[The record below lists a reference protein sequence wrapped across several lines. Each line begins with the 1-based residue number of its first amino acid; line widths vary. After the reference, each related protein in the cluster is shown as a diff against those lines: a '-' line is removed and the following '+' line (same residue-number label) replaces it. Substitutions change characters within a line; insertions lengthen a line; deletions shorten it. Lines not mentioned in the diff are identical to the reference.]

1 MAQNGIFS
9 KLFNYNKWRFLSKLL
24 FPVVSVVLVS
34 MIAFLIIAIT
44 ISTSSLERLSFDS
57 LVANAHSGTD
67 IIGATIKTKIDE
79 MELHASKNVFVN
91 ALNEAS
97 KWDMQRKRQEY
108 ENSINLD
115 TYRAKSPNPDFYD
128 SNFNFYNSREY
139 LEIMKERF
147 GFKEVMITDL
157 NGMTIMATNQLSDP
171 NNKNDTWFVNCK
183 DGFFKEGKLVS
194 VEPPEY
200 DDSAEAFSLS
210 ITAPIIR
217 LGEKQPAGFISTRYL
232 CSSAF
237 ETIDHMNERFQ
248 EDGSTMRLGWVG
260 KDGFILDHPEKNTV
274 GNNLGDSPSFGQT
287 YINDAIKKGGR
298 QDKDGKVYDKEGKLL
313 TISTS
318 DVWKIYKNHKQA
330 TKELTD
336 FEKTVFKSMEFKTE
350 KDKIK
355 YLQDN
360 KMTKEMGEWEKLTKG
375 IPSSQIGS
383 GKSSLGAPRSYGIAT
398 IGSDNGLEDNFFGYV
413 FTRIDQDDYIKPI
426 NNLQLILIVLML
438 VILIII
444 TIILTFISRSV
455 VFPVLTLRGALL
467 EVSYGNYDVTV
478 PVKSED
484 EVGEVSKTFNQLLKD
499 IRGYISTDEDRQ
511 RQEKQVSNMLGVV
524 STMSSG
530 DLTKEAE
537 VTADVM
543 GAVADSINYM
553 AQQLKVIINQVSE
566 VSTNIGSSA
575 SEILASTEHLSK
587 GAQQQHELITDTS
600 AAVDEMAISIN
611 QVSQSAE
618 SAANA
623 AQNSAQIAETGG
635 NTVGEAVEGMN
646 KIRSSVAE
654 ISKRI
659 KKLGESSQEIG
670 EIVNVISD
678 IAGQTNML
686 ALNAAIEAARAGE
699 QGRGFAVVADAVRQL
714 AERSSKA
721 TKDIALLIK
730 SIQAETQE
738 AVRVMEDSTTEVVE
752 GSKLAEN
759 AKEKL
764 DEIIGN
770 SKQLAELISSISLSS
785 RQQSRAT
792 EEVNKAMTSISEI
805 TTQTT
810 TGIVQ
815 AAESVGEMARLAEQ
829 LQEQIKRFKI

>member
-1 MAQNGIFS
+1 MAQNGIFGKMFS
-9 KLFNYNKWRFLSKLL
+9 YNKWRFLSKLL
-24 FPVVSVVLVS
+24 LPIVSIILVA
-34 MIAFLIIAIT
+34 MIAFLTIAIA
-44 ISTSSLERLSFDS
+44 ISTSSLEKLSFNS

-67 IIGATIKTKIDE
+67 IIGTAIKTKIDE
-79 MELHASKNVFVN
+79 MELHSSKNVFVN
-91 ALNEAS
+91 ALLEAS
-97 KWDMQRKRQEY
+97 TWSMQRKSQEY
-108 ENSINLD
+108 ENSLD
-115 TYRAKSPNPDFYD
+115 LANYKAKNPNPDLYKN
-128 SNFNFYNSREY
+128 NFNFYNSREY

-157 NGMTIMATNQLSDP
+157 NGMTIIATNKLSDP
-171 NNKNDTWFVNCK
+171 NNKNDDWFVNCK
-183 DGFFKEGKLVS
+183 DGFFKEGKIVS

-217 LGEKQPAGFISTRYL
+217 LGEKQPAGFLSTRYL

-237 ETIDHMNERFQ
+237 ETVDHMNERFK
-248 EDGSTMRLGWVG
+248 EDGSSTALGWISQDAMTLESVD
-260 KDGFILDHPEKNTV
+260 KHLV
-274 GNNLGDSPSFGQT
+274 GNNIGNTPKYGPIYEQYLIKDGG
-287 YINDAIKKGGR
+287 YI
-298 QDKDGKVYDKEGKLL
+298 KDGKYFNKENKEQKLA
-313 TISTS
+313 TS
-318 DVWKIYKNHKQA
+318 DVWKMYEKYSTKYKEFKNY
-330 TKELTD
+330 
-336 FEKTVFKSMEFKTE
+336 EKTLLEGYNFNTKKEQKDHLKNNE
-350 KDKIK
+350 KWVNLSEEIIE
-355 YLQDN
+355 LQ
-360 KMTKEMGEWEKLTKG
+360 K
-375 IPSSQIGS
+375 GS
-383 GKSSLGAPRSYGIAT
+383 GLSSTGVPRSYGIAT
-398 IGSDNGLEDNFFGYV
+398 IGKDQGLPDGIYGYV
-413 FTRIDQDDYIKPI
+413 FTRIDQPEYTKPI

-455 VFPVLTLRGALL
+455 VFPILTLRGALL

-484 EVGEVSKTFNQLLKD
+484 EIGEVSKTFNQLLKD

-511 RQEKQVSNMLGVV
+511 RQERQVSNMLGVV
-524 STMSSG
+524 SSMSSG

-543 GAVADSINYM
+543 GAVADSINFM
-553 AQQLKVIINQVSE
+553 AQQLKGIINQVSE
-566 VSTNIGSSA
+566 VSTNIGSSS

-587 GAQQQHELITDTS
+587 GAQQQHDLITDTS

-738 AVRVMEDSTTEVVE
+738 AVKVMEDSTTEVVE

-759 AKEKL
+759 AKQKL
-764 DEIIGN
+764 DEIITN

-815 AAESVGEMARLAEQ
+815 AAESVGEMARLAEM
-829 LQEQIKRFKI
+829 LQEQIKRFKV

>member
-1 MAQNGIFS
+1 MAQNGIFG
-9 KLFNYNKWRFLSKLL
+9 KLFNYRRWRFLSKLL
-24 FPVVSVVLVS
+24 FPVITVIILFMVG
-34 MIAFLIIAIT
+34 FLIIAVA
-44 ISTSSLERLSFDS
+44 ISTTALRNTTSQSLI
-57 LVANAHSGTD
+57 ANAHSGTD
-67 IIGATIKTKIDE
+67 IIGQDIKTKLDE

-91 ALNEAS
+91 ALLEAS
-97 KWDMQRKRQEY
+97 TWGMQRKNQEY
-108 ENSINLD
+108 ENSLD
-115 TYRAKSPNPDFYD
+115 LANYKAKNPNPDLYKN
-128 SNFNFYNSREY
+128 NFNFYNSREY
-139 LEIMKERF
+139 LEVMKERF

-157 NGMTIMATNQLSDP
+157 NGMTIMATNKLSDP

-183 DGFFKEGKLVS
+183 EGFYKEGKLVS

-232 CSSAF
+232 CSAAF
-237 ETIDHMNERFQ
+237 ETINVMNKRFS
-248 EDGSTMRLGWVG
+248 ESGSTIRLGWVG

-274 GNNLGDSPSFGQT
+274 GNNLGDNAKFGPINIK
-287 YINDAIKKGGR
+287 YILDNGG
-298 QDKDGKVYDKEGKLL
+298 YEKEGKFFNKAGEEQK
-313 TISTS
+313 ISTS
-318 DVWKIYKNHKQA
+318 DVWKIYKNYIEASSKFV
-330 TKELTD
+330 E
-336 FEKTVFKSMEFKTE
+336 FEKSILKDKDFKTE
-350 KDKIK
+350 EEKTEFLSKD
-355 YLQDN
+355 N
-360 KMTKEMGEWEKLTKG
+360 EWNRLKKSISE
-375 IPSSQIGS
+375 SQTGS
-383 GKSSLGAPRSYGIAT
+383 GLSSRGVPRSYGIAV
-398 IGSDNGLEDNFFGYV
+398 IGSDNGLQNDFYGYV
-413 FTRIDQDDYIKPI
+413 FTRIDQPEYIQPI

-444 TIILTFISRSV
+444 IIILTFISRAV

-484 EVGEVSKTFNQLLKD
+484 EIGEVSKTFNQLLQD
-499 IRGYISTDEDRQ
+499 IRGYISTEEDRQ

-524 STMSSG
+524 SDMSSG

-566 VSTNIGSSA
+566 VSSNIGSSA

-587 GAQQQHELITDTS
+587 GAQQQHELISDTS

-618 SAANA
+618 SASNA

-635 NTVGEAVEGMN
+635 STVGEAVEGMN
-646 KIRSSVAE
+646 RIRSSVTE

-678 IAGQTNML
+678 IASQTNML

-714 AERSSKA
+714 AERSTKA

-730 SIQAETQE
+730 GIQAETQD
-738 AVRVMEDSTTEVVE
+738 AVKVMEDSTTEVVE

-759 AKEKL
+759 AKQKL
-764 DEIIGN
+764 DEIITN
-770 SKQLAELISSISLSS
+770 SRQLAELISSISLSS
-785 RQQSRAT
+785 KQQSRAT

-815 AAESVGEMARLAEQ
+815 AAESVGEMAKLAEN
-829 LQEQIKRFKI
+829 LQEQIKRFKL

>member
-1 MAQNGIFS
+1 MAQNGIFG

-24 FPVVSVVLVS
+24 FPVVSVILVA
-34 MIAFLIIAIT
+34 MIGFLIIAIT
-44 ISTSSLERLSFDS
+44 ISTTSLERLSFDS

-67 IIGATIKTKIDE
+67 IIGAAIRTKIDE

-210 ITAPIIR
+210 ITSPIIR

-237 ETIDHMNERFQ
+237 ETIDHMNERFK
-248 EDGSTMRLGWVG
+248 EDGSSVRLGWVG
-260 KDGFILDHPEKNTV
+260 NDALILDHPEKYTV
-274 GNNLGDSPSFGQT
+274 GNNLGDNPKFGPINIK
-287 YINDAIKKGGR
+287 YIIDNGGYEKNGKYFIKENDEE
-298 QDKDGKVYDKEGKLL
+298 KEQK
-313 TISTS
+313 ISTS
-318 DVWKIYKNHKQA
+318 DVWRIYKNYIEAESKFI
-330 TKELTD
+330 EY
-336 FEKTVFKSMEFKTE
+336 EKNLLKNKDFKTE
-350 KDKIK
+350 KEKTDFLSK
-355 YLQDN
+355 DN
-360 KMTKEMGEWEKLTKG
+360 EWDRLKDNISE
-375 IPSSQIGS
+375 SQKGS
-383 GKSSLGAPRSYGIAT
+383 GFSSRGAPRSYGIAT
-398 IGSDNGLEDNFFGYV
+398 IGSDNGLADNFFGYV

-426 NNLQLILIVLML
+426 NNLQLILIMLML
-438 VILIII
+438 VILVII

-455 VFPVLTLRGALL
+455 VFPILTLRGALL

-511 RQEKQVSNMLGVV
+511 RQDRQVSNMLGVV
-524 STMSSG
+524 SNMSSG

-543 GAVADSINYM
+543 GAVADSINFM
-553 AQQLKVIINQVSE
+553 AQQLKGIINQVSE
-566 VSTNIGSSA
+566 VSTSIGSSA

-623 AQNSAQIAETGG
+623 AQNSAEIAETGG

-659 KKLGESSQEIG
+659 KRLGESSQEIG

-678 IAGQTNML
+678 IASQTNML

>member
-24 FPVVSVVLVS
+24 FPVVSVILVS

-67 IIGATIKTKIDE
+67 IIGAAIKTKIDE

-115 TYRAKSPNPDFYD
+115 SYRAKSPNPDFYD

-147 GFKEVMITDL
+147 GFKEVMVTDL
-157 NGMTIMATNQLSDP
+157 NGMTIIATNKLSDP

-183 DGFFKEGKLVS
+183 EGFFKEGKLVS

-232 CSSAF
+232 CSAAF
-237 ETIDHMNERFQ
+237 RTIDHANERFA
-248 EDGSTMRLGWVG
+248 EDGSTIKLGWVG
-260 KDGFILDHPEKNTV
+260 KDGFILDHPEKYTV
-274 GNNLGDSPSFGQT
+274 GNNLGDNPKFGP
-287 YINDAIKKGGR
+287 INIKDIIDNGGFE
-298 QDKDGKVYDKEGKLL
+298 KDGKYFNKAGEEQK
-313 TISTS
+313 ISTS
-318 DVWKIYKNHKQA
+318 DVWKIYKNYIEAESKFN
-330 TKELTD
+330 D
-336 FEKTVFKSMEFKTE
+336 YEKNLLKDKDFKTE
-350 KDKIK
+350 KEKTDFLSK
-355 YLQDN
+355 DN
-360 KMTKEMGEWEKLTKG
+360 EWNRLKKSISE
-375 IPSSQIGS
+375 SQTGS
-383 GKSSLGAPRSYGIAT
+383 GLSSRGVPRSYGVAV
-398 IGSDNGLEDNFFGYV
+398 IGSDNGLQDDYFGYI
-413 FTRIDQDDYIKPI
+413 FTRIDQPEYVQPI
-426 NNLQLILIVLML
+426 NNLQLILIILML
-438 VILIII
+438 TILIII
-444 TIILTFISRSV
+444 IFILTFISRAV

-484 EVGEVSKTFNQLLKD
+484 EIGEVSKTFNQLLRD

-524 STMSSG
+524 SDMSSG

-618 SAANA
+618 SASNA

-678 IAGQTNML
+678 IASQTNML

-738 AVRVMEDSTTEVVE
+738 AVKVMEDSTTEVVE

-759 AKEKL
+759 AKQKL